1 MPAEAPVTSAVP
13 FVPAA
18 LIFRLPRP
26 HTTVGRLVRRSRL
39 AEACLKRHINGV
51 LGHCARRAVQ
61 RIGFIVFPGFQV
73 MSCAVMA
80 VFEFANRA
88 MGEPVYDVRVLSET
102 GGSIRTSIG
111 ASVAAEPFDDANFD
125 TLIIGGGVV
134 IESPTPGLIKFVR
147 QALGRCRRVAATC
160 TGAFILAEAG
170 LLDGR
175 RATTH
180 WNHARDLQAR
190 FPKVKVEEDRIF
202 IIDGPVWTSAGMTA
216 GIDLALAMIEE
227 DLGADVAQGV
237 AGKLVVYHRRAG
249 GQSQFSALLELEP
262 KSDRVQSALAYA
274 KRNLDK
280 PLTVGQL
287 AEAAHLSPRQFSR
300 AFRAETGRSPAK
312 AVENLRVEA
321 ARLMMEQSRHPIDV
335 IARQT
340 GFADRDRMRRAFL
353 RAFGQP
359 PQVIRRNARA
369 EATA

>member
-1 MPAEAPVTSAVP
+1 M
-13 FVPAA
+13 
-18 LIFRLPRP
+18 
-26 HTTVGRLVRRSRL
+26 
-39 AEACLKRHINGV
+39 
-51 LGHCARRAVQ
+51 Q
-61 RIGFIVFPGFQV
+61 RIGFIVLPGFQ
-73 MSCAVMA
+73 MLSLSTLS
-80 VFEFANRA
+80 VFELANWEMSEA
-88 MGEPVYDVRVLSET
+88 VYEVHLLSET
-102 GGSIRTSIG
+102 GGSVRSSIG
-111 ASVAAEPFDDANFD
+111 VSVATEPFDETNFD
-125 TLIIGGGVV
+125 TVMVGGSAVAGAL
-134 IESPTPGLIKFVR
+134 TPGVIKFLR
-147 QALGRCRRVAATC
+147 QALQRSRRLASTC
-160 TGAFILAEAG
+160 TGAFVLAEAG

-180 WNHARDLQAR
+180 WERARELRTR

-216 GIDLALAMIEE
+216 GIDLALAMIEK
-227 DLGADVAQGV
+227 DFGAEVARAV
-237 AGKLVVYHRRAG
+237 ARKLVVYHRRAG

-262 KSDRVQSALAYA
+262 KSDRIQSALAYA

-280 PLTVGQL
+280 PLNVRQL

-300 AFRAETGRSPAK
+300 AFQVETGQSPAK
-312 AVENLRVEA
+312 AIENLRVEA

-369 EATA
+369 EVAA